1 MSLLRRHRIL
11 PKSGKIAYPNPVNL
25 RAFSII
31 AYRFR
36 FARLLRFVLR
46 IFLRTFSG
54 GLSPASRVIS
64 GFALFVCVIDFV
76 IGFMID
82 LRTFLRSFLRIF
94 SGIFHPIEEA
104 SKGL

>member
-1 MSLLRRHRIL
+1 
-11 PKSGKIAYPNPVNL
+11 
-25 RAFSII
+25 
-31 AYRFR
+31 YRFR

-46 IFLRTFSG
+46 IFCALFEVVYP
-54 GLSPASRVIS
+54 PASRVIS
-64 GFALFVCVIDFV
+64 GFALLVCVIDFV

>member
-1 MSLLRRHRIL
+1 HRIL

-31 AYRFR
+31 TYRFR

-46 IFLRTFSG
+46 IFCALFEVVYP
-54 GLSPASRVIS
+54 PASRVIS
-64 GFALFVCVIDFV
+64 GFALLVCVIDFV

-82 LRTFLRSFLRIF
+82 LRTFLRIFQGIFQRIF
-94 SGIFHPIEEA
+94 SGIFTPFDA
-104 SKGL
+104 TCKGL

>member
-1 MSLLRRHRIL
+1 M
-11 PKSGKIAYPNPVNL
+11 
-25 RAFSII
+25 AFP
-31 AYRFR
+31 
-36 FARLLRFVLR
+36 
-46 IFLRTFSG
+46 
-54 GLSPASRVIS
+54 PASRVIS

>member
-1 MSLLRRHRIL
+1 M
-11 PKSGKIAYPNPVNL
+11 
-25 RAFSII
+25 
-31 AYRFR
+31 RF
-36 FARLLRFVLR
+36 LLRFVFEKNAHFFR
-46 IFLRTFSG
+46 WPFP
-54 GLSPASRVIS
+54 PASRVIP
-64 GFALFVCVIDFV
+64 GFSLLVCVIDFV